1 MREFQEMQKELKSQ
15 QSDGIVTDHDAIAR
29 NLQFIMDGDISK
41 AAKVRLEGDAYMK
54 LGTATSYSIL

>member
-15 QSDGIVTDHDAIAR
+15 QSDGIVTDKKSAIYYGWR
-29 NLQFIMDGDISK
+29 YFKSG
-41 AAKVRLEGDAYMK
+41 KVRLEGDAYMK

>member
-1 MREFQEMQKELKSQ
+1 MSKHRKLMREFQEMQKELKSQ

-41 AAKVRLEGDAYMK
+41 AAKYVWKGML
-54 LGTATSYSIL
+54 T

>member
-41 AAKVRLEGDAYMK
+41 ASKYGWKGML
-54 LGTATSYSIL
+54 T

>member
-15 QSDGIVTDHDAIAR
+15 QGDGIVTDHDAIAR

-41 AAKVRLEGDAYMK
+41 AAKYVWKGML
-54 LGTATSYSIL
+54 T